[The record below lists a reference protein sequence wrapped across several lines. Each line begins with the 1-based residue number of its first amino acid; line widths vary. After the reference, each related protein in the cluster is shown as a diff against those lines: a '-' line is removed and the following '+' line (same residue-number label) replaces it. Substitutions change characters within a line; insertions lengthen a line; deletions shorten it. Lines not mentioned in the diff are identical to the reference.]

1 MPGFNFA
8 DRKDIERVLDMVHAP
23 PHRNLLPDQTTFPQE
38 YVTEGFLLRTPSG
51 GIPARSGTTAGKAN
65 CTPYYINASTDTI
78 TELTD
83 NSDAA
88 QTFEVYNVFGTAVA
102 GNVYITAK
110 RVYGVLLVDAEDCA

>member
-38 YVTEGFLLRTPSG
+38 YVTEGFLLMTPTG
-51 GIPARSGTTAGKAN
+51 GIPARSGSVAGKAN
-65 CTPYYINASTDTI
+65 CTPYYINTSNDAI

-83 NSDAA
+83 NEDAS
-88 QTFEVYNVFGTAVA
+88 QTFEVYNVFGSPVA
-102 GNVYITAK
+102 GSVYITAK
-110 RVYGVLLVDAEDCA
+110 RVYGVLVVDAEDCS